1 MPTLNQ
7 SEFRKVR
14 DSFDAVLREFENYG
28 GIYFKDIELSD
39 YNENRIF
46 SEYILETDSIY
57 KEACNLKE
65 DLDCIINKVNISTCN
80 IKEEYSQMYDEVQA
94 IIYTILDSF
103 RDVCELFKQSG
114 LIDTEFVTLL
124 ETEIYR
130 HI

>member
-14 DSFDAVLREFENYG
+14 DSFNAVLREFENYKN
-28 GIYFKDIELSD
+28 IYFKDTELFD

-57 KEACNLKE
+57 KEACDLKE
-65 DLDCIINKVNISTCN
+65 IVDYIVNKVNISTRN
-80 IKEEYSQMYDEVQA
+80 KKDEYIQMYDVVQS
-94 IIYTILDSF
+94 IIYTLVDSF
-103 RDVCELFKQSG
+103 RYVCELFKQSG
-114 LIDTEFVTLL
+114 LSDTESVTLL

>member
-14 DSFDAVLREFENYG
+14 DSFNAVLREFENYKN
-28 GIYFKDIELSD
+28 IYFKDTELSD

-57 KEACNLKE
+57 KKACDLKE
-65 DLDCIINKVNISTCN
+65 ILDYIVNKVNISTRN
-80 IKEEYSQMYDEVQA
+80 KKDEYIQMYDVVQS
-94 IIYTILDSF
+94 IIYTLVDSF
-103 RDVCELFKQSG
+103 RYVCELFKQSG
-114 LIDTEFVTLL
+114 LSDTESVTLL